1 MMNRKNQFWLL
12 IILSAAT
19 AMSQYAIQGAL
30 IGPGSP
36 GALPPAFWTID
47 IVLWSIRALV
57 ESLVVIYLFS
67 TTPQTRAQGVMIA
80 ILEVSLVSLITLTV
94 GPALLAARTGEL
106 PGRILGV
113 FPWEYGLA
121 AYTSLMMGSAGY
133 AYRVQSADSVSA
145 TEVAPLQDDI
155 ARLQREANEMQREIA
170 TAHTQYQQAHAEV
183 EAARAAGQTV
193 SAFAA
198 LPESLQ

>member
-1 MMNRKNQFWLL
+1 LC
-12 IILSAAT
+12 
-19 AMSQYAIQGAL
+19 
-30 IGPGSP
+30 
-36 GALPPAFWTID
+36 
-47 IVLWSIRALV
+47 ALV

-80 ILEVSLVSLITLTV
+80 ILEVALVSLITLTV

-198 LPESLQ
+198 LPESLQVRWIAEHRNGEGPSNQELAEMFGVHPSTISRWIKGE